1 MSHRL
6 RRILFFLAGLFVS
19 VGFDQYTK
27 GLAARRLM
35 GRPAFVLC
43 NGVFELV
50 YSENRGAAFGMLQG
64 KQALFFVIAL
74 AVVAVAGWILWRMPP
89 GRRYAPF
96 TGCLFL
102 LVSGAAG
109 NMIDRLS
116 QGYVVDFFYFSLID
130 FPVFNV
136 ADCYVVISTALLFL
150 LFFAYYKEEELE
162 FLSFGKKGQ

>member
-35 GRPAFVLC
+35 GRPAFVLW

-136 ADCYVVISTALLFL
+136 ADC
-150 LFFAYYKEEELE
+150 
-162 FLSFGKKGQ
+162 

>member
-35 GRPAFVLC
+35 GRPAFVLW

-136 ADCYVVISTALLFL
+136 ADCYVVISTALLII
-150 LFFAYYKEEELE
+150 
-162 FLSFGKKGQ
+162 Q

>member
-35 GRPAFVLC
+35 GRPAFVLW

-116 QGYVVDFFYFSLID
+116 QGYVVYFSLID
-130 FPVFNV
+130 FPVFIV

>member
-35 GRPAFVLC
+35 GRPAFVLW

-130 FPVFNV
+130 FPIFNV
-136 ADCYVVISTALLFL
+136 ADCYVVISTALLSL

>member
-35 GRPAFVLC
+35 GRPAFVLW

-74 AVVAVAGWILWRMPP
+74 AVVAVAGP
-89 GRRYAPF
+89 GGAMRR
-96 TGCLFL
+96 LR
-102 LVSGAAG
+102 AACFCSYPARPE
-109 NMIDRLS
+109 I
-116 QGYVVDFFYFSLID
+116 
-130 FPVFNV
+130 
-136 ADCYVVISTALLFL
+136 
-150 LFFAYYKEEELE
+150 
-162 FLSFGKKGQ
+162 

>member
-35 GRPAFVLC
+35 GRPAFVLW

-130 FPVFNV
+130 FALFCILQRRGAGVPLVWEEGT
-136 ADCYVVISTALLFL
+136 ISQRLCEPMT
-150 LFFAYYKEEELE
+150 
-162 FLSFGKKGQ
+162 

>member
-35 GRPAFVLC
+35 GRPAFVLW

-116 QGYVVDFFYFSLID
+116 QGYVVDFFYFELIN